1 MIVFQ
6 KFLYKCVGI
15 VAGLLAVAWLLPQ
28 SLFSDCVH
36 AVLPNDQK
44 EVRMDS
50 EKYAQLFRL
59 EDDNY
64 KIVWKF
70 MQKD

>member
-6 KFLYKCVGI
+6 KFLYRCIGI
-15 VAGLLAVAWLLPQ
+15 AAGLLAVAWLLPQ
-28 SLFSDCVH
+28 SLFGGCVH
-36 AVLPNDQK
+36 AILSEEQQEKAAD
-44 EVRMDS
+44 E
-50 EKYAQLFRL
+50 EKYEQLFRL
-59 EDDNY
+59 EENNY